1 MLRYYNNKEKNM
13 NNFYNELMK
22 SDKDIKHAILELKNN
37 NDKPNDLKKVNYL
50 EKLGF
55 EVVARSY
62 EMKISKFIKDKKVI
76 LETRNNSQMKVKATI
91 MLNEDE
97 NIIIDM
103 NERKTE
109 LVTYSKHIGDNE
121 EIKYQYLFI
130 ESGLFYADKTLHAGN
145 ETNIINQEIYDCIK
159 ENVEL
164 REQDLFELIDINYDK
179 NIREDKVLLSYIRI
193 MKEIKS
199 VLKNE
204 NNLKLNKI
212 GIIKNV

>member
-1 MLRYYNNKEKNM
+1 MLIYYNNKEKNM

-76 LETRNNSQMKVKATI
+76 LETRNNSPMKVKATI

-109 LVTYSKHIGDNE
+109 LVTYSKNIGDNE
-121 EIKYQYLFI
+121 ETKYQYLFI
-130 ESGLFYADKTLHAGN
+130 ASGLFYADKTLHSGN

-179 NIREDKVLLSYIRI
+179 NIREDKALLSYIRI
-193 MKEIKS
+193 MKEVKS

-204 NNLKLNKI
+204 NSLKLNKI
-212 GIIKNV
+212 GIMKNV

>member
-22 SDKDIKHAILELKNN
+22 SDKNIKHAILELKNN

-62 EMKISKFIKDKKVI
+62 EMKISKLIKDKKVI
-76 LETRNNSQMKVKATI
+76 LETRNNSPMKVKATI
-91 MLNEDE
+91 VLNEDE
-97 NIIIDM
+97 NIIIEM

-109 LVTYSKHIGDNE
+109 LVTFTKNIGDNN

-130 ESGLFYADKTLHAGN
+130 AAGLFYADKTLHAGN
-145 ETNIINQEIYDCIK
+145 ETNIIKQEIYDYIK

-164 REQDLFELIDINYDK
+164 KETELFELIDINYDK
-179 NIREDKVLLSYIRI
+179 NIREDKALLSYIRI
-193 MKEIKS
+193 IKEVKS
-199 VLKNE
+199 ILKNE
-204 NNLKLNKI
+204 DSLKLNKI
-212 GIIKNV
+212 GRLKNV